1 MSFLRTLDPSVTHP
15 PPWKHEPSPVLKC
28 WGSVP
33 PPRPLSRRYLGPKET
48 YDTEENVKMMGC
60 GVLGC
65 GLWGVRSWVWGLRV
79 WGVGSWTV
87 GCGVWVLGCGCG
99 VLECGVWGGNG
110 GEDRE

>member
-33 PPRPLSRRYLGPKET
+33 PPRPLSRRYLGTKET

-65 GLWGVRSWVWGLRV
+65 G
-79 WGVGSWTV
+79 
-87 GCGVWVLGCGCG
+87 VLGVGCG
-99 VLECGVWGGNG
+99 VLECGVWGGND